1 VVALA
6 ETLVAVVAVVAVVVL
21 VGILAYFL
29 LLNKH
34 R

>member
-1 VVALA
+1 VALA